1 MKKII
6 NKGKIHTLDKL
17 LNVDKDE
24 IVEFTYKYH
33 ADYGE
38 VIIIKDKLGRVDTKK
53 IQKFKEGEILTD
65 HHSFDI
71 SLIDESFLVE
81 EKILYLYKNKRKTQK
96 EISDIIGL
104 SQSRVSAILS
114 KHGFRH
120 KLLIKKGK

>member
-6 NKGKIHTLDKL
+6 NKWKIHTLDKL

-38 VIIIKDKLGRVDTKK
+38 VIIIKDELGRVDTKK
-53 IQKFKEGEILTD
+53 IQKFKEGEILTEPP
-65 HHSFDI
+65 SFDI
-71 SLIDESFLVE
+71 ILIDESFLVE

-96 EISDIIGL
+96 EISDIIGF